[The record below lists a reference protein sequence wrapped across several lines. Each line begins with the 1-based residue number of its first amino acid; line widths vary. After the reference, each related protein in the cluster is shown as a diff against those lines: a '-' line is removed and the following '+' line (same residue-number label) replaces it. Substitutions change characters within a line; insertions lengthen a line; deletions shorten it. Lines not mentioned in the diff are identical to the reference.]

1 MNMERI
7 NWKPW
12 AAVSRRKQLAG
23 GQDEATAVYQTTPDK
38 VTTYR
43 AGTKWLRPELV
54 GQRVEF
60 FDEGAEK
67 VFATAEVVAVK
78 VTRFG
83 DIDAVD
89 HCRQS
94 GDMTVENRLKIM
106 QSVYGADFNENS
118 LTTVVTLGRIEV
130 L

>member
-1 MNMERI
+1 MERI
-7 NWKPW
+7 SWKPW
-12 AAVSRRKQLAG
+12 TAVSRQSQLS
-23 GQDEATAVYQTTPDK
+23 DTPGL

-43 AGTKWLRPELV
+43 AGTKWLRPELI

-60 FDEGAEK
+60 FDEGTER
-67 VFATAEVVAVK
+67 VFATAEVISVK
-78 VTRFG
+78 ATRFG
-83 DIDAVD
+83 DIDSID
-89 HCRQS
+89 HVRQS

-118 LTTVVTLGRIEV
+118 LTTVVTLGRISLADYEV